1 MGGSVVAQTWQDQ
14 NMSQKSILFIG
25 GTGIIS
31 SACVARALHQGHDVT
46 VLNRGRSDIRP
57 LPDGVESVHA
67 DIRDAASVRAALGER
82 EFDVVAEFLAFTP
95 EHVAQ
100 DLEFFT
106 GRTGQYVF
114 ISSAS
119 AYQTPPSR
127 IPVTESTPLRNPF
140 WKYSRDKI
148 ACEDVLVHAYR
159 DSGFPA
165 TIVRPSHTYDKASLP
180 TMGGWTDIARMRE
193 GKPVV
198 VHGDG
203 TSLWTITHN
212 TDFAVAFVGLLG
224 RPEAIGDSFHITG
237 DHAPTWDQIYTSLAQ
252 AAGAEP
258 RLAHVASETIA
269 AIYPD
274 LGPGLIGDK
283 AHSMVFDNS
292 KVKALVPEFRTTV
305 RFADAAGEIIDWFD
319 SHPDRQLVDS
329 ELDAA
334 FDRMVAT
341 TQA

>member
-1 MGGSVVAQTWQDQ
+1 
-14 NMSQKSILFIG
+14 MSQKSILFIG

-31 SACVARALHQGHDVT
+31 SACVTRAVALGHDVT
-46 VLNRGRSDIRP
+46 VLNRGRSSIRP
-57 LPDGVESVHA
+57 LPDAVTSVRA
-67 DIRDAASVRAALGER
+67 DVRDAAAVRDALGSR

-95 EHVAQ
+95 DHVAQ
-100 DLEFFT
+100 DVAQFT

-127 IPVTESTPLRNPF
+127 LPVTESTPLRNPF
-140 WKYSRDKI
+140 WQYSRDKI
-148 ACEDVLVHAYR
+148 ACEDLLVRAYR

-165 TIVRPSHTYDKASLP
+165 TIVRPSHTYDRTGLP
-180 TMGGWTDIARMRE
+180 TLGGWTDIARMRA

-212 TDFAVAFVGLLG
+212 SDFAVAFVGLLG
-224 RPEAIGDSFHITG
+224 RPEAVGDSFHITG
-237 DHAPTWDQIYTSLAQ
+237 DHAPTWDQIYTALAR

-258 RLAHVASETIA
+258 NLVHVASETIA

-274 LGPGLIGDK
+274 LGPGLLGDK
-283 AHSMVFDNS
+283 THSMVFDNS

-305 RFADAAGEIIDWFD
+305 RFADAAGDIIDWFD
-319 SHPDRQLVDS
+319 GHPDRQIVDA
-329 ELDAA
+329 ELEAA

-341 TQA
+341 IPA